1 MNAPWP
7 ELPWPVTDVSSAS
20 ALYACANW
28 CEGGRRKEK
37 VSLSNRSSSWSAIAV
52 DFMMIC
58 VRQGQ
63 DQTVGRAPGR
73 LEWHRVT
80 IVSCPSTLTLPPD
93 RRYIEQAFLSEIS
106 LCCRKIPPSLPY
118 FASRTASI
126 TISPLPDAG
135 VVRIEFL
142 LLTSRLAGEPGEQA
156 RWCIGASPT
165 AGRSGLAR
173 LNEIQRASQC
183 DSLKLNGRSK

>member
-126 TISPLPDAG
+126 TISPLPECRSCSNRVL
-135 VVRIEFL
+135 VVDFEACGR
-142 LLTSRLAGEPGEQA
+142 
-156 RWCIGASPT
+156 
-165 AGRSGLAR
+165 AGRASKMVHHR
-173 LNEIQRASQC
+173 QRVAQ
-183 DSLKLNGRSK
+183 G